1 MWERLEIYK
10 HVHDIDY
17 KVLNA
22 LESIKIITRIDT
34 SLHFLI
40 GVKIV
45 IFCILI
51 AGKQTMEYFF
61 SIQKNVFFNNK
72 KSNKKKKKSY
82 LILDWHICWCVLKLF
97 SKHLFNI
104 DLFCWHIAHKNRLI
118 QVEKIGSLVWI
129 FHGLVNFNI
138 WSVLRFKN
146 STARHV

>member
-72 KSNKKKKKSY
+72 KSNKKKKKIIFNPWLTY
-82 LILDWHICWCVLKLF
+82 LLMCTKTV
-97 SKHLFNI
+97 
-104 DLFCWHIAHKNRLI
+104 
-118 QVEKIGSLVWI
+118 
-129 FHGLVNFNI
+129 
-138 WSVLRFKN
+138 FKA
-146 STARHV
+146 SI

>member
-40 GVKIV
+40 GVKTV

-72 KSNKKKKKSY
+72 KSNKKKKN
-82 LILDWHICWCVLKLF
+82 HI
-97 SKHLFNI
+97 
-104 DLFCWHIAHKNRLI
+104 
-118 QVEKIGSLVWI
+118 
-129 FHGLVNFNI
+129 
-138 WSVLRFKN
+138 
-146 STARHV
+146 